1 MTRDPDAREGARDAR
16 RDHTADDAADDVA
29 DDAADDAVNSTPAQP
44 DPRVVGPET
53 LKGLAH
59 PLRMRLLTELHDR
72 GRATATQLATALGES
87 SGATSY
93 HLRQLHR
100 HGFIVEDP
108 GGTGRERYWR
118 PVPGGWNL
126 PVLDLADDAATSPA
140 VDLVFRE
147 QLVQDMERA
156 LRAMQQARS
165 WPQPW
170 RDSIRRM
177 ETRLSLTPDQ
187 VQALHEDLDAIIDRY
202 RLVSG
207 EPGSRRV
214 LLTINT
220 TPTEHAGLPAT
231 ASDGAR

>member
-1 MTRDPDAREGARDAR
+1 MATNPLPD
-16 RDHTADDAADDVA
+16 
-29 DDAADDAVNSTPAQP
+29 TPGRPLASEP
-44 DPRVVGPET
+44 GSPGDPRVVGPEA

-59 PLRMRLLTELHDR
+59 PLRMRLLSELHDR
-72 GRATATQLATALGES
+72 GRATATQLGEALGES

-100 HGFIVEDP
+100 HGFIVEDTT
-108 GGTGRERYWR
+108 GGTGRERYWC

-126 PVLDLADDAATSPA
+126 PVLDFVDDAATSPA
-140 VDLVFRE
+140 VDLVLRE
-147 QLVQDMERA
+147 QLLQDMQRT
-156 LRAMQQARS
+156 LNVLHQAKS

-177 ETRLSLTPDQ
+177 ETRLSLTPEQ

-220 TPTEHAGLPAT
+220 TPTEHPGTTTDPA
-231 ASDGAR
+231 DGA